1 MEEPETSITGH
12 PHYNLA
18 EAKTAIKNGHE
29 IKEYANQ

>member
-18 EAKTAIKNGHE
+18 EARTAIKNGRE
-29 IKEYANQ
+29 TIENANQ